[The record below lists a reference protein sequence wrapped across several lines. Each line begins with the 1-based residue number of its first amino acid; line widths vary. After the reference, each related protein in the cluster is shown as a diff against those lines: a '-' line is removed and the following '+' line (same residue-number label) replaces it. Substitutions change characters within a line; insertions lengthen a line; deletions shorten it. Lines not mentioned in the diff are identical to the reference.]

1 MIDISTITIALYDD
15 TENLISA
22 EQAFVNLDGD
32 DESAWKTPVT
42 NAYMNTVSNH
52 LKNLDESETLEW
64 LIRGFVIAVFKD
76 KEPIGQIRMQYNISE
91 EEPTLPYPFEQ

>member
-15 TENLISA
+15 EENLVSA

-32 DESAWKTPVT
+32 DESTWKTPIT
-42 NAYMNTVSNH
+42 NAYIDSVNKF
-52 LKNLDESETLEW
+52 LKNLSDEETLEW

-76 KEPIGQIRMQYNISE
+76 KEPMGQIRMQYNVSE
-91 EEPTLPYPFEQ
+91 EDPTLPYPFEQ

>member
-15 TENLISA
+15 EEHLISA

-32 DESAWKTPVT
+32 DESAWKTPIT
-42 NAYMNTVSNH
+42 NAYIASVGKFLTGLN
-52 LKNLDESETLEW
+52 EAEQLEW
-64 LIRGFVIAVFKD
+64 LIRGFTVSVFKD